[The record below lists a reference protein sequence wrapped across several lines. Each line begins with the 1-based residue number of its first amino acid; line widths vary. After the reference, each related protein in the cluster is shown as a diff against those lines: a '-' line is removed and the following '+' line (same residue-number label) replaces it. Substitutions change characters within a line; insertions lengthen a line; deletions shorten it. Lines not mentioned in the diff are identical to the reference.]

1 MRAFPAQATSGRMP
15 VVAELAEIAV
25 PLDRLPRKHL
35 DGSLDGFR

>member
-1 MRAFPAQATSGRMP
+1 

-35 DGSLDGFR
+35 DGSLTGSGRSWVCGVVVGLL